1 MSKPSLLII
10 GTVWVA
16 PNASAAGS
24 RMLQLITVFQ
34 QQNFQITFAC
44 AAKKSAPILSLTTLG
59 IAEVE
64 IQINDAS
71 FDDFTRKL
79 NPEIVIFDRF
89 LTEEQFGWRIHEQ
102 CPNAL
107 IILDTEDLHC
117 LRKTREI
124 CLQKNKDFSIEELKK
139 QDITKR
145 EIASIL
151 RCDVSLIISTF
162 EMELLKTVF
171 KIDPKILYYL
181 PFLLDAISEQQIAK
195 WKPFEQRE
203 HFVFIGNFFHKPNVD
218 AVQTHKNYIWKNIR
232 KQLPKAELHIY
243 GAFVTQQIQQLH
255 NPKEGFF
262 IKGFAENADKIV
274 TNAKIVLAP
283 LRFGAGIKGKLSEA
297 MICGTPSVTTTIGAE
312 GMQQNLPWNG
322 FVTDDFEEFANKAV
336 EFYTNQIVWKTAQK
350 NGIEIINAFYDK
362 TKLEPPFINRI
373 LEIQQDLENHRAQ
386 NFIGSLLQQH
396 CLQATKY
403 LSKWIEAKNV

>member
-1 MSKPSLLII
+1 MSKKKLLII

-16 PNASAAGS
+16 PKVSAAGS
-24 RMLQLITVFQ
+24 RMLQLIKLLLKNDFL
-34 QQNFQITFAC
+34 ITFAC
-44 AAKKSAPILSLTTLG
+44 ASKKSSTNFPLKSLG
-59 IAEVE
+59 IEEVE
-64 IQINDAS
+64 IQLNDAS
-71 FDDFTRKL
+71 FDDFVRKL

-89 LTEEQFGWRIHEQ
+89 LTEEQFGWRIHQQ

-107 IILDTEDLHC
+107 TILDTEDLHC

-124 CLQKNKDFSIEELKK
+124 CVQKQLDFSIEELKK

-151 RCDVSLIISTF
+151 RCDISLIISTF
-162 EMELLKTVF
+162 EMELLINDF
-171 KIDPKILYYL
+171 KIDANLLYYL

-195 WKPFEQRE
+195 WKTFGERE

-218 AVQTHKNYIWKNIR
+218 AVITLKNEIWGNIK
-232 KQLPKAELHIY
+232 KQLPKVEMHIY
-243 GAFVTQQIQQLH
+243 GAFVSQQIQQFH
-255 NPKEGFF
+255 NPKEGFI
-262 IKGFAENADKIV
+262 IKGFAENAQEIV
-274 TNAKIVLAP
+274 ENTKVVLAP
-283 LRFGAGIKGKLSEA
+283 LRFGAGIKGKLTEA
-297 MICGTPSVTTTIGAE
+297 MFCGTPSITTQIGAE
-312 GMQQNLPWNG
+312 GMHQNLPWNG
-322 FVTDDFEEFANKAV
+322 FVTDDFQEFANKAV

-362 TKLEPPFINRI
+362 TKLEQLFINRI

-396 CLQATKY
+396 RLQATKY
-403 LSKWIEAKNV
+403 LSKWIEGKKG